1 MVEGFWTYLRA
12 ELAKLCH
19 VGDAAALVASGSC
32 GNAVWLP
39 NTSEDLAQAF
49 RSPEQIDFY
58 LARLSPEELVSLA
71 NCLSHW
77 RRNNVASVLAAGRST
92 ECIDVPVGSIL
103 LSAAEP
109 QLKAA
114 FGRNAWSLPLIARD
128 PEVLNADAYRD
139 HSPGEIVQFPIC
151 LARPE
156 PGQPGAF
163 RLIDGMH
170 RAIQLVRNG
179 QDRIAVCV
187 VRDP

>member
-1 MVEGFWTYLRA
+1 MLEGFRTYLRA

-19 VGDAAALVASGSC
+19 VGDAAALLTSGSC
-32 GNAVWLP
+32 RNAVWLP
-39 NTSEDLAQAF
+39 NTSEDLVEAF
-49 RSPEQIDFY
+49 GSPEQIDFY
-58 LARLSPEELVSLA
+58 LAHLSPEELVTLA
-71 NCLSHW
+71 NCLSQW
-77 RRNNVASVLAAGRST
+77 RGNNVASVLAAGRST
-92 ECIDVPVGSIL
+92 EYVDVPVGSIL

-109 QLKAA
+109 ELKET
-114 FGRNAWSLPLIARD
+114 FRRYAWSLPLIARD
-128 PEVLNADAYRD
+128 PEVLKADAYRH
-139 HSPGEIVQFPIC
+139 HSTGDTVQFPVC

-179 QDRIAVCV
+179 QDSIAVCV